1 MINDDTIIKFI
12 RKVRGYR
19 EEWPEKVILFKERL
33 EEMKRGFP
41 GLGNSHLSIESFNNI
56 KVGDI
61 FIIDNSLEKKI
72 RDDSAPLM
80 LEKTGPNSYDVQGI
94 GYGLDLIR
102 DPDRTKIRWGDT
114 ISLAGIE
121 VNDLVIKVDVRPTL
135 NGGPGYYYFFKS
147 YRDFRF

>member
-33 EEMKRGFP
+33 EEMKQGFP
-41 GLGNSHLSIESFNNI
+41 GLGNSHLSIEFFNNI

-61 FIIDNSLEKKI
+61 FIIDNSLEKEI

-80 LEKTGPNSYDVQGI
+80 LEKTGPDSYDVQGI

-121 VNDLVIKVDVRPTL
+121 VNNLVIKVDVRPTL
-135 NGGPGYYYFFKS
+135 NGGPGYYYFYKS